1 MRKLTIALLLT
12 LVGSTGCFVGRGV
25 GVAYHRAVAFG
36 TTVVAPVGPTVGA
49 TVAAP
54 GGAVATSGMSSSVT
68 VNGQPATASVAVGP
82 NGMAVAAG
90 SPGASVSASVAV
102 PGH

>member
-25 GVAYHRAVAFG
+25 GVAYNRAVALG
-36 TTVVAPVGPTVGA
+36 TTVVAPIGPTAGA
-49 TVAAP
+49 AVVAP
-54 GGAVATSGMSSSVT
+54 GGAVASGSMSSSVT
-68 VNGQPATASVAVGP
+68 VNGQPATATVAVGP

-90 SPGASVSASVAV
+90 GPGGSVSASVGV
-102 PGH
+102 PGR